1 MQNLF
6 TPEQKASYEDAFNSI
21 HESFGRDVTIIKE
34 PKRTLV
40 VQNSSS
46 FNYFYSD
53 DSQNALTEVLV
64 PVSGVFKMRIRWDDP
79 SQELLSSEPGIDV
92 IKPKIHANLCR
103 LKMKQDAY
111 DFLAGSKEFLVDGKR
126 CEWVGFSKP
135 HGLISNNFYTII
147 LREAN

>member
-6 TPEQKASYEDAFNSI
+6 TPEQKASYEEVFNSI
-21 HESFGRDVTIIKE
+21 HESFGRDVTLIKE

-53 DSQNALTEVLV
+53 DSQDALTEVLV

-103 LKMKQDAY
+103 IKMKQDAY
-111 DFLAGSKEFLVDGKR
+111 DFLAGSREFLVDGKR

-135 HGLISNNFYTII
+135 HGIIANNFYTII